1 LGHALSL
8 AEAAMT
14 TKRKL
19 LVLLGVIMVT
29 AVVIAYTVRSARS
42 AINAENAAKIEIG
55 IDLATVEALLGGPAR
70 DESTGR
76 LTTTDKTQ
84 DDAEGVFVVKTWRLY
99 MSAGMSQ
106 RAQNWSS
113 DEIIVF
119 VEINDV
125 GRVERVET
133 FCVSRVAEWPWDLFR
148 RWLWR

>member
-1 LGHALSL
+1 
-8 AEAAMT
+8 MT

-29 AVVIAYTVRSARS
+29 AAVITYAVWSARS

-55 IDLATVEALLGGPAR
+55 MDLATVEALLGGPAR

-76 LTTTDKTQ
+76 LTTTDTTQ
-84 DDAEGVFVVKTWRLY
+84 NDAEGVFVVKTWRVY

-119 VEINDV
+119 VEFNDI
-125 GRVERVET
+125 GLVERVET
-133 FCVSRVAEWPWDLFR
+133 SCVSRVAEWPWDRLR